1 MPRSTTSGATRRDVL
16 RLGAGLAAGATVT
29 ATSLSPAFA
38 AAPASGGVGRVGG
51 RNTELV
57 LLGTKGGPPPL
68 GERHGI
74 SSAVVVGDRTYVVDL
89 GHGSYEQIHRAGIA
103 SLEGIFITHLHSDH
117 IAELFTL
124 PWLRHGGIQAL
135 KGPIPIYGPGRA
147 GGLPPARTGQPAS
160 LVNPGNP
167 TPGTVDFIEKS
178 IEAAAYDLNI
188 RIRDE
193 DWPDLRTVL
202 QPQDIALPDVG
213 ASATGNLSPRMRP
226 FKVFENSDV
235 KVTATLV
242 EHPPV
247 FPAFGFR
254 FDTAEGSVVFS
265 GDTGVS
271 ENLIELAAGADY
283 LVHEVI
289 ALDWVAASNVPA
301 SLLKHLAESHTDID
315 KVGAVAESAGVKNLV
330 LNHLVPGDPKAVN
343 DGQWRRR
350 AQRGF
355 TGKVH
360 VGHDLMRFGLGD
372 KAQG

>member
-1 MPRSTTSGATRRDVL
+1 MHQPTEAGANRRNVL
-16 RLGAGLAAGATVT
+16 RWGAGLAAGAAAT
-29 ATSLSPAFA
+29 ATFPA
-38 AAPASGGVGRVGG
+38 AATAARPAHPQR
-51 RNTELV
+51 RHHTELV
-57 LLGTKGGPPPL
+57 LLGTKGGPPPI
-68 GERHGI
+68 GEQRQGI
-74 SSAVVVGDRTYVVDL
+74 SSAVTVGDHTYVVDV
-89 GHGSYEQIHRAGIA
+89 GHGSYTQLHRAGIN
-103 SLEGIFITHLHSDH
+103 SIEGIFITHLHSDH

-124 PWLRHGGIQAL
+124 PWLRHGGVNAL
-135 KGPIPIYGPGRA
+135 PGPIPIYGPGRA
-147 GGLPPARTGQPAS
+147 GALPPARAGQNIAV
-160 LVNPGNP
+160 VNPQNP

-193 DWPDLRTVL
+193 NWPDLRQVL
-202 QPQDIALPDVG
+202 QPHDIVLPDVG
-213 ASATGNLSPRMRP
+213 ASATGNLFPRMRP

-254 FDTAEGSVVFS
+254 VDTEAGSVVFS
-265 GDTGVS
+265 GDTSIS

-289 ALDWVAASNVPA
+289 ALDWVAASNVPP
-301 SLLKHLAESHTDID
+301 SLLAHLAESHTDID

-330 LNHLVPGDPKAVN
+330 LNHLVPADPRAVN

-360 VGHDLMRFGLGD
+360 VGHDLMRFGLGET
-372 KAQG
+372 KRI